1 MLSAVRSLPLFH
13 DARAKATGCHLLCL
27 DHAKV
32 CWIGKEQYCC
42 PVPRPKGRSPGQLLI
57 RRRAARFESR
67 PESVHSLRTPQQA
80 LYKSSGSC
88 FPRYEMLSRP
98 TRPRGFHP
106 GLSLRDKLQTPRQ
119 DYSRRFHSLV
129 VLPAP
134 PAIGQWLLLYDLV
147 ESTPFPECYAPP
159 RSQVLTPRICDNE

>member
-1 MLSAVRSLPLFH
+1 
-13 DARAKATGCHLLCL
+13 
-27 DHAKV
+27 
-32 CWIGKEQYCC
+32 
-42 PVPRPKGRSPGQLLI
+42 
-57 RRRAARFESR
+57 
-67 PESVHSLRTPQQA
+67 
-80 LYKSSGSC
+80 
-88 FPRYEMLSRP
+88 
-98 TRPRGFHP
+98 PRGFHP

-159 RSQVLTPRICDNE
+159 RSQVLTPRICDNESSLRPLVLFSAEPSRDCHEPARFQDADLWLLVDWKSHHPVVLCPKK